1 MLDIECFSFL
11 NRALE
16 VGSDD
21 IALRLAANFCRANR
35 PGPFAGDSPLQRH
48 MYDSHVQGTILKKHE
63 WRVLL
68 NRRTAFCHVNFSLQ
82 GLLVRCQFQKQRQI
96 AIEVHQHI

>member
-16 VGSDD
+16 VGS
-21 IALRLAANFCRANR
+21 NR
-35 PGPFAGDSPLQRH
+35 RGPFAGDSPLQRH

-68 NRRTAFCHVNFSLQ
+68 NGRTAFCHVNFSLQ

-96 AIEVHQHI
+96 AIEVHQHV